1 VGVDNSKLVALAKCS
16 WILGNPLVL
25 LMTNQFVVIT
35 MQRWYLKT
43 KRELSFMNYI
53 GENPNRHHAPRTT
66 DLEVILYLAYTGIF

>member
-1 VGVDNSKLVALAKCS
+1 VQLDIRKSFGSPNDQPIC
-16 WILGNPLVL
+16 GN
-25 LMTNQFVVIT
+25 NNAT
-35 MQRWYLKT
+35 MVFKN